1 MHDGS
6 HEWVLIGGTQN
17 ALQNALLL
25 SPLSFSTNILDFI
38 EKSGFYAV
46 KSLWSCNDQY
56 TSKSEIKDQITF
68 SLCSSLI
75 THVQLPNK
83 IYS

>member
-1 MHDGS
+1 
-6 HEWVLIGGTQN
+6 LIGGTQN

-46 KSLWSCNDQY
+46 KSL
-56 TSKSEIKDQITF
+56 
-68 SLCSSLI
+68 
-75 THVQLPNK
+75 
-83 IYS
+83 